1 MAKAPK
7 KEDKKKAAKKEDK
20 KMDKKEEEKKG
31 KKPFPF
37 QPFGKKKK

>member
-7 KEDKKKAAKKEDK
+7 KEDKKKAAKKED
-20 KMDKKEEEKKG
+20 EKKG

-37 QPFGKKKK
+37 KPFGKK